1 MTKPFLDSVAFM
13 GGAGNMIAL
22 IIAIFIVSR
31 REDYKKIAKIGF
43 IPALFNIS
51 EPIMFGLPVVMNPI
65 LIIPMILST
74 FIGLIIGTLA
84 TSIGLMAHTYI
95 LIPWTTP
102 PVLSAFF
109 ATGGHVM
116 SALIAIIILV
126 ISVLIYMPFLA
137 LDLDGTLIN
146 EKNEIIGGNETL
158 SLLKGLQ
165 ENGYEVV
172 IVTGRLDHDIIYIA
186 QKYDLNIKYRISQNG
201 AVVQDNYSIK
211 GRMLSKETAIN
222 IYEYINKRDL
232 RVEMNTISN
241 RYWHSDR
248 GEDFP
253 REFYDS
259 SNILEDFTEAIYY
272 QPIVLFL
279 LIGDKNE
286 INNVRKYIEENFDD
300 VDAIKTSDKTLEV
313 IPKGV
318 SKGKTLK
325 EIYPNAE
332 IISIG
337 DSENDF
343 SMFPYSKTSYF
354 VGKHSFGEADFYL
367 PSIREALK
375 SIVEENNYGK

>member
-1 MTKPFLDSVAFM
+1 MTKV
-13 GGAGNMIAL
+13 
-22 IIAIFIVSR
+22 
-31 REDYKKIAKIGF
+31 
-43 IPALFNIS
+43 
-51 EPIMFGLPVVMNPI
+51 
-65 LIIPMILST
+65 
-74 FIGLIIGTLA
+74 
-84 TSIGLMAHTYI
+84 
-95 LIPWTTP
+95 
-102 PVLSAFF
+102 
-109 ATGGHVM
+109 
-116 SALIAIIILV
+116 
-126 ISVLIYMPFLA
+126 LA

-172 IVTGRLDHDIIYIA
+172 IVTGRLDHDIIYID

-279 LIGDKNE
+279 LIGDKDE